1 MARAYA
7 YASSTDVIRHL
18 TFVATFT
25 ATSRPN
31 ATQAHGH
38 LSDAANEL
46 DAALTLAD
54 YSIPVATGATA
65 AFEILRSWNAIG
77 AACFSARSMPQG
89 SDSKHAQA
97 LCDRFS
103 AILDGIRD
111 GDFALPGADKETTR
125 GRLRYGAVATGAS
138 AWFTREGLADR

>member
-1 MARAYA
+1 MRVYT
-7 YASSTDVIRHL
+7 YASAPDVIRHL

-31 ATQAHGH
+31 ATQVDGH
-38 LSDAANEL
+38 LDDAANEL

-54 YSIPVATGATA
+54 YSIPIATA
-65 AFEILRSWNAIG
+65 ATVSFEILRSWNAVG

-97 LCDRFS
+97 LCERFS
-103 AILDGIRD
+103 SILDGIRA
-111 GDFALPGADKETTR
+111 GDFALPDADKETTR
-125 GRLRYGAVATGAS
+125 GRARFGAIATGAS
-138 AWFTREGLADR
+138 PYFTRQGVFDR